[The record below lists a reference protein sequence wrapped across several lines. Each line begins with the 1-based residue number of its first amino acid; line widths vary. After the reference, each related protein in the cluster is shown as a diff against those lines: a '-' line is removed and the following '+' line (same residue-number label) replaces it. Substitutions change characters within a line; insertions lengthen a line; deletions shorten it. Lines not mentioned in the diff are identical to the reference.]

1 MLLICQ
7 IMTAIGR
14 FVILREEKTAGA
26 INDNQPRF
34 NSRLLSI
41 VRALSLFVPPF
52 VLLFAEVA
60 VAGEDRLSLPSS
72 RSDLAGRSLL
82 LDITS
87 EAGRIYAV
95 GERGH
100 ILFSEDQGQAWYQA
114 EVPVS
119 VTLTAVHFTDE
130 TNGWVVGHDGAI
142 LRSRDGGRSWQKQL
156 DGFQVNQRVVDHYR
170 QLLDKAK
177 AQGEEELEL
186 IEMALEEAEFA
197 QQEGPSRPFLDVL
210 FIDQRHGWAIGSYGL
225 IFETVDGGEHWIP
238 RMDRLENPDGFHL
251 NAMMRT
257 SRGELMIA
265 GEAGILFRSPDNGE
279 TWQLL
284 KSPYDGSFY
293 ALTELLPSQALLVMG
308 LRGRGFRSDDYGKS
322 WIELD
327 MGTRTTLTSALQ
339 LDSGELIA
347 AGNSGNLSV
356 SLDGGEQ
363 FSSKIQQGRRS
374 YSGLVMSGTRGL
386 ILVGQ
391 GGISTLGGRQ
401 LQGVLR

>member
-1 MLLICQ
+1 
-7 IMTAIGR
+7 
-14 FVILREEKTAGA
+14 
-26 INDNQPRF
+26 
-34 NSRLLSI
+34 
-41 VRALSLFVPPF
+41 
-52 VLLFAEVA
+52 
-60 VAGEDRLSLPSS
+60 
-72 RSDLAGRSLL
+72 
-82 LDITS
+82 
-87 EAGRIYAV
+87 
-95 GERGH
+95 
-100 ILFSEDQGQAWYQA
+100 
-114 EVPVS
+114 
-119 VTLTAVHFTDE
+119 
-130 TNGWVVGHDGAI
+130 
-142 LRSRDGGRSWQKQL
+142 
-156 DGFQVNQRVVDHYR
+156 
-170 QLLDKAK
+170 
-177 AQGEEELEL
+177 
-186 IEMALEEAEFA
+186 
-197 QQEGPSRPFLDVL
+197 
-210 FIDQRHGWAIGSYGL
+210 
-225 IFETVDGGEHWIP
+225 
-238 RMDRLENPDGFHL
+238 
-251 NAMMRT
+251 
-257 SRGELMIA
+257 MIA